1 MKQVNIFCNVPYIW
15 ILFLVILSA
24 FQLLISGCNF
34 VGPTSISQGRLSY
47 AEAINQT
54 EDKQML
60 LTIVKSRYRETSTHL
75 AVSSVSANLRF
86 RTSADMNL
94 GFGNEQ
100 DYTGNLIPFGAG
112 IAYEENPTILYQPV
126 KGDRYFQQLM
136 SPIPLDIF
144 LISLRSETYGSNL
157 ITIVVNRINSLR
169 NPVFLKTSMH
179 EKNQKFKRFIE
190 VYSELNNAG
199 LIELVKNPQGQESF
213 DLLINDYT
221 ADHSDTVTEF
231 CQLLNLSIETEKFS
245 NVIIIPV
252 SLSVTAEE
260 SKIIGIITRSIYD
273 LFEIM
278 GASIV
283 VPQEHAEAGLTRI
296 YSQMGL
302 AGQDI
307 KILSSKT
314 KPDNMS
320 LAVRYREYWFYIDE
334 TDQSTKSF
342 FALTRAL
349 WSYTSTSSDIQ
360 SGAPVLTI
368 PVSR

>member
-1 MKQVNIFCNVPYIW
+1 MKQVKNIFCNVPYMW
-15 ILFLVILSA
+15 LLFLVIFSTL
-24 FQLLISGCNF
+24 QLLISGCNF

-60 LTIVKSRYRETSTHL
+60 LTIIKRRYRETTTHL

-86 RTSADMNL
+86 RASADTNL

-144 LISLRSETYGSNL
+144 LISLRSETYGRNL
-157 ITIVVNRINSLR
+157 ITILVNRVNNLR
-169 NPVFLKTSMH
+169 NPDFLKTSKQ
-179 EKNQKFKRFIE
+179 EQNQKFKRFIE
-190 VYSELNNAG
+190 VYYDLYNAG
-199 LIELVKNPQGQESF
+199 VIELVKNPQGVETF
-213 DLLINDYT
+213 DLLINNYIS
-221 ADHSDTVTEF
+221 DHSDTVTEF
-231 CQLLNLSIETEKFS
+231 CQLLDLSIETEKSS
-245 NVIIIPV
+245 NIIIPV
-252 SLSVTAEE
+252 SLSVTAQE
-260 SKIIGIITRSIYD
+260 SERIGIITRSIYD

-283 VPQEHAEAGLTRI
+283 VPQEHEDTGLTCV
-296 YSQMGL
+296 YPQMGL

-320 LAVRYREYWFYIDE
+320 LALRYRGYWFYIDE

-349 WSYTSTSSDIQ
+349 WSYTSTSSDVH